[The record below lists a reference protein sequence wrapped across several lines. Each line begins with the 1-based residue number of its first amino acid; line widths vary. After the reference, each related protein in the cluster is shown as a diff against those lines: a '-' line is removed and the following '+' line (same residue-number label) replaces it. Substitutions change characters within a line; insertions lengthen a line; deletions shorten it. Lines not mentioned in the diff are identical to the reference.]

1 MLNAKTIQW
10 YECIARNAKND
21 FEKDFKLMINAF
33 FGKTIKNV
41 RKCGDIKLEIT
52 AEKSSYVVSD
62 PNYHTTKWHSEKP
75 LAIKIRK
82 K

>member
-1 MLNAKTIQW
+1 MLNAETIQW

-21 FEKDFKLMINAF
+21 FEKDFKAF
-33 FGKTIKNV
+33 FGKTMKNV
-41 RKCGDIKLEIT
+41 RKCGHIKLVIT
-52 AEKSSYVVSD
+52 AEESSYVVSD
-62 PNYHTTKWHSEKP
+62 PNYHTTKWHPEKP